1 MAQLFITREF
11 RFEGAHALTGYDGKC
26 RHIHGHSYKLLVT
39 ITGEPSEIPGH
50 PKSGMIMDF
59 NDLKNIVHQYV
70 IDPLDH
76 SLMLREEAPLSREL
90 KEQYDNIN
98 IFWSRSFLLPTG
110 CTAYACMK
118 LQPLLP
124 NGSDETYIY
133 DRRARSGFSGV
144 LCFYQPPHDQFKR
157 SG

>member
-26 RHIHGHSYKLLVT
+26 RHIHGHSYKLLIT

-90 KEQYDNIN
+90 KEQYDNIKVFDFQPTCEQLTLYIAHTLEPVISPPN
-98 IFWSRSFLLPTG
+98 RLHRVCLYETPTSF
-110 CTAYACMK
+110 A
-118 LQPLLP
+118 
-124 NGSDETYIY
+124 EWI
-133 DRRARSGFSGV
+133 R
-144 LCFYQPPHDQFKR
+144 
-157 SG
+157 

>member
-90 KEQYDNIN
+90 KEQYDNIKVFDFQPTCEQLTLYIAHILEPVISPPN
-98 IFWSRSFLLPTG
+98 RLHRVCLYETPTSF
-110 CTAYACMK
+110 A
-118 LQPLLP
+118 
-124 NGSDETYIY
+124 EWI
-133 DRRARSGFSGV
+133 R
-144 LCFYQPPHDQFKR
+144 
-157 SG
+157 

>member
-26 RHIHGHSYKLLVT
+26 RHIHGHSYKLLIT

-90 KEQYDNIN
+90 KEQYDNIK
-98 IFWSRSFLLPTG
+98 IFDFQPTCEQLTLYIAHILEPVISPPNRLHRVCLYETPTSF
-110 CTAYACMK
+110 A
-118 LQPLLP
+118 
-124 NGSDETYIY
+124 EWI
-133 DRRARSGFSGV
+133 R
-144 LCFYQPPHDQFKR
+144 
-157 SG
+157 

>member
-1 MAQLFITREF
+1 MTREF

-90 KEQYDNIN
+90 KEQYDNIKVFDFQPTCEQLTLYIAHILEPVISPPN
-98 IFWSRSFLLPTG
+98 RLHRVCLYETPTSF
-110 CTAYACMK
+110 A
-118 LQPLLP
+118 
-124 NGSDETYIY
+124 EWI
-133 DRRARSGFSGV
+133 R
-144 LCFYQPPHDQFKR
+144 
-157 SG
+157 

>member
-90 KEQYDNIN
+90 KEQYDNIK
-98 IFWSRSFLLPTG
+98 IFDFQPTCEQLTLYIARILDPVISPPNRLHRVCLYETPTSF
-110 CTAYACMK
+110 A
-118 LQPLLP
+118 
-124 NGSDETYIY
+124 EWI
-133 DRRARSGFSGV
+133 R
-144 LCFYQPPHDQFKR
+144 
-157 SG
+157 

>member
-90 KEQYDNIN
+90 KEQYDNIK
-98 IFWSRSFLLPTG
+98 IFDFQPTCEQLTLYIAHILEPVISPPNRLHRVCLYETPTSF
-110 CTAYACMK
+110 A
-118 LQPLLP
+118 
-124 NGSDETYIY
+124 EWI
-133 DRRARSGFSGV
+133 R
-144 LCFYQPPHDQFKR
+144 
-157 SG
+157 